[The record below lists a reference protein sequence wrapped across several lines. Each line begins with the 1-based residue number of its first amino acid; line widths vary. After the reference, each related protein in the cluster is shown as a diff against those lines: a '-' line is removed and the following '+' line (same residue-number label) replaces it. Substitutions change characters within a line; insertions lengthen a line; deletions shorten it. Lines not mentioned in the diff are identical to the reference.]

1 MLIPLVSKKTFWS
14 TGDPHTPLADA
25 IKVGNMEMV
34 KAIIPYTKVD
44 TTSKKFGSY
53 LHVAVKYSRLEIFKY
68 LCQLVEN
75 WKSLK
80 DRKGR
85 TADQL
90 LLKDDFQFV
99 AYEDYKKKARPT
111 WECDSSDEDELN
123 QGNSW
128 LNPNWHD
135 GGHSPLLFFFCIRFC
150 QLSFYQTFP
159 KLSGGGN

>member
-1 MLIPLVSKKTFWS
+1 MLIPLVSKKTFWRS
-14 TGDPHTPLADA
+14 GGPHTPLADA

-53 LHVAVKYSRLEIFKY
+53 LHVAVKYGRLEIFKH
-68 LCQLVEN
+68 LCQHVEN
-75 WKSLK
+75 WESLK
-80 DRKGR
+80 DNKGR

-90 LLKDDFQFV
+90 LLKDGFQFV

-123 QGNSW
+123 QGKS
-128 LNPNWHD
+128 
-135 GGHSPLLFFFCIRFC
+135 
-150 QLSFYQTFP
+150 
-159 KLSGGGN
+159 

>member
-14 TGDPHTPLADA
+14 SGDPHTPLADA

-53 LHVAVKYSRLEIFKY
+53 LHVAVKYGRLEIFKH

-75 WKSLK
+75 WESLK
-80 DRKGR
+80 DKKGR

-90 LLKDDFQFV
+90 LLKDEFQFV

-123 QGNSW
+123 QGKSYSSNEIRKAQNEHLNILCQNLNS
-128 LNPNWHD
+128 L
-135 GGHSPLLFFFCIRFC
+135 
-150 QLSFYQTFP
+150 
-159 KLSGGGN
+159 

>member
-14 TGDPHTPLADA
+14 SGDPHTPLADA

-53 LHVAVKYSRLEIFKY
+53 LHVAVKYGRLEIFKH

-75 WKSLK
+75 WESLK
-80 DRKGR
+80 DKKGR

-90 LLKDDFQFV
+90 LLKDKFQFV

-111 WECDSSDEDELN
+111 WECDSSDEVEDELN
-123 QGNSW
+123 QGNSKIFYF
-128 LNPNWHD
+128 
-135 GGHSPLLFFFCIRFC
+135 LLINHT
-150 QLSFYQTFP
+150 S
-159 KLSGGGN
+159 